1 MTFQKYHRV
10 SVFFLLCSSNCII
23 SSNCLWVHCFFCLI
37 NCALAAFVWKL
48 SVHFILKIQNLSCS
62 LKKKK
67 QPQNSSFDV
76 SFCPCIIS
84 QILFICLSVLS
95 YSSLN
100 LQWLI
105 FLSGSLYISILGC
118 LPQRFILFLWW
129 YLVSLIL
136 CVPWVLALLSL
147 HLKKSPSPPVL
158 TSWPWETKKLAQLE
172 FRASLRPFLWVCL
185 LHSSHSLTVGK
196 IRIVCFLSVLQS
208 QYECGKPPIY
218 FPQGSALKCSKLRT
232 FSELGGSSQLLTSMC
247 TKLLGIHVHHLPESV
262 GCVERLS
269 CVSSGEASYWQEPV
283 SQFLGCWLLCS
294 THYCCKLPSLFPIP
308 QCLQGLPW

>member
-1 MTFQKYHRV
+1 MPLQ
-10 SVFFLLCSSNCII
+10 LLCENCQFTLFLRSRIY
-23 SSNCLWVHCFFCLI
+23 LVP
-37 NCALAAFVWKL
+37 
-48 SVHFILKIQNLSCS
+48 
-62 LKKKK
+62 LKKK
-67 QPQNSSFDV
+67 QTQNSLFDV
-76 SFCPCIIS
+76 SFCPCIIF

-100 LQWLI
+100 LRWLI
-105 FLSGSLYISILGC
+105 FLSGSLYICILGC

-136 CVPWVLALLSL
+136 YVPWVLALLSL

-196 IRIVCFLSVLQS
+196 IRIICFLSVLQS

-262 GCVERLS
+262 GSGCRWDVWNAWAVCPQARHPIGKSLWA
-269 CVSSGEASYWQEPV
+269 SS
-283 SQFLGCWLLCS
+283 
-294 THYCCKLPSLFPIP
+294 
-308 QCLQGLPW
+308 